1 MILFIKK
8 LVLVVVVVVVFL
20 MVVIFVVVD
29 GEKYILVSYVFDSD
43 SWWNIIKNGIVLV
56 GD

>member
-8 LVLVVVVVVVFL
+8 LVLVVVVVVVLL